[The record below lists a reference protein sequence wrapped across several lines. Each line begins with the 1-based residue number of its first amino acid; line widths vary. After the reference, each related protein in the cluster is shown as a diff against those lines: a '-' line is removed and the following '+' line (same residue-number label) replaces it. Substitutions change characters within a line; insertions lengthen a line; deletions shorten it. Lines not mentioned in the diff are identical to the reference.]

1 MSLGKLK
8 AADTE
13 NHTYQIL
20 NIVIRYLQDIDDK
33 FGWIYQ
39 GYQRNKL
46 ATIKNMFFFIIK
58 LSLHH
63 FYFILYLSNNYKI
76 LTCSLHQFSF

>member
-46 ATIKNMFFFIIK
+46 ATIKNMFF
-58 LSLHH
+58 L
-63 FYFILYLSNNYKI
+63 
-76 LTCSLHQFSF
+76 